1 MLFPGPVPVPCSLL
15 AGFVWLTA
23 PQEQTGTL
31 AEGSGVCTHN
41 PLNMSLCEELH
52 YFLNTKEESRVAATL
67 STFPL
72 NYFM

>member
-31 AEGSGVCTHN
+31 AEGSGVCAHN
-41 PLNMSLCEELH
+41 PLNMSLCEKLH
-52 YFLNTKEESRVAATL
+52 CSRNIEHNLDFFFFLRFK
-67 STFPL
+67 PI
-72 NYFM
+72 